1 MEESGA
7 FICALPDLYFEIMR
21 RYGDVFMPFEKIA
34 DVRRGETTGCDDFFL
49 PYDITADA
57 LKLEPDADDFR
68 NRFRCQRREVSSGAV
83 RIVRAGDG
91 SEHPIEQKF
100 LKSVFVPEDDI
111 KNIEVSEMQN
121 RQRVLWVSKTKS
133 QLRGTHVLDYI
144 KYGTHENFGDGAP
157 VPEKPTCAARAREN
171 HEWYDLTDAVGT
183 RLLMPKGQQ
192 YGNIVFCADEPMLA
206 NSRVYNVVAPSKK
219 MEKPLAA
226 ILNSTLAALYRC
238 LYGRS
243 LGREGAADI
252 MVVDV
257 KMMPAPDPSKASEEI
272 LSRLQESLDAMGGRQ
287 IQPFLETAFAECSHW
302 KIADAMADTP
312 VVLPPELLSADRQ
325 QLDDAVWE
333 LIGVSKS
340 TERMKLREQ
349 LYRELALFYRQ
360 IRILELQAMENR
372 RRAQKGKAASPR
384 EVAQEIFEALEPALI
399 RHFPENFLPEGE
411 TLETIELP
419 EGKAKLFDEHD
430 FYDAKSLAVR
440 HAQIGFA
447 TSRASRA
454 CQAIL

>member
-1 MEESGA
+1 M
-7 FICALPDLYFEIMR
+7 LK
-21 RYGDVFMPFEKIA
+21 YGDAFVPLEKIA

-49 PYDITADA
+49 PYEITQEA
-57 LKLEPDADDFR
+57 LELEPDAADFR
-68 NRFRCQRREVSSGAV
+68 KRFRCQQREVVNGEV
-83 RIVRAGDG
+83 KIVRAGDG
-91 SEHPIEQKF
+91 SEHPIESKF

-111 KNIEVSEMQN
+111 KNIEVGVAQN
-121 RQRVLWVSKTKS
+121 RQRVLWVSKMKA
-133 QLRGTHVLDYI
+133 QLRGTYVLDYI

-171 HEWYDLTDAVGT
+171 HAWYDLTDAVGT

-219 MEKPLAA
+219 LEKPLAA
-226 ILNSTLAALYRC
+226 ILNSTVAALYRC

-257 KMMPAPDPSKASEEI
+257 KMMPMPDPSKASEEI

-287 IQPFLETAFAECSHW
+287 IQPFLETAFAECSNR
-302 KIADAMADTP
+302 KIADAMADAP

-325 QLDDAVWE
+325 QLDDAVLE

-340 TERMKLREQ
+340 TERVKLRDQ
-349 LYRELALFYRQ
+349 LYRELAMFYRQ

-384 EVAQEIFEALEPALI
+384 EVAREIFEALEPA
-399 RHFPENFLPEGE
+399 
-411 TLETIELP
+411 
-419 EGKAKLFDEHD
+419 
-430 FYDAKSLAVR
+430 YDSS
-440 HAQIGFA
+440 F
-447 TSRASRA
+447 S
-454 CQAIL
+454 